1 MPSKRSSR
9 SKPSTFDLLVV
20 IQMLDIPAFDPAA
33 PKTLKDLVGN
43 TEVWERVGASIAS
56 NTASHLVLVGPPGCG
71 KTVFLRLALA
81 GRHSLFIDCTANA
94 GLRDVRDTV
103 RHFARG
109 MRATDGNM
117 RWIVFERADALAGDT
132 QAFLRR
138 MMETTVTNTRMVFE
152 CRDAGAITEPILSR
166 ATIVSV
172 AAPDE
177 TEIIY
182 EIQHRTQF
190 ILNREVAEEIA
201 KLSFGNLR
209 RALIRAL
216 AVRWCKATTGWKEIQ
231 TLLTHRPSGSA
242 SPLEEWVAWAVET
255 ERVCR
260 DEGLDLRDVLR
271 LGWPA
276 HPVVAQTCATWSR
289 LGGTSSRTLF
299 FDCVGK
305 LAAGAVG
312 RTT

>member
-1 MPSKRSSR
+1 
-9 SKPSTFDLLVV
+9 
-20 IQMLDIPAFDPAA
+20 MLDIQTFDPAA
-33 PKTLKDLVGN
+33 PKTVADLVGN
-43 TEVWERVGASIAS
+43 TDIWERVGATIAS

-71 KTVFLRLALA
+71 KSAFLRLALK
-81 GRHSLFIDCTANA
+81 GRQVLLLDCTANA

-109 MRATDGNM
+109 LRGVDGHM

-138 MMETTVTNTRMVFE
+138 MMETTAANTRIVFE

-172 AAPDE
+172 SAPDE
-177 TEIIY
+177 TEMIY

-190 ILNREVAEEIA
+190 TLDRTTAEEIA

-209 RALIRAL
+209 KALSRAL
-216 AVRWCKATTGWKEIQ
+216 AVRWCHVTTGWKEIQ
-231 TLLTHRPSGSA
+231 MLLTRRPAKSDS
-242 SPLEEWVAWAVET
+242 LEEWVRWAVET
-255 ERVCR
+255 ETTCR
-260 DEGLDLRDVLR
+260 EGGFDLRDILR
-271 LGWPA
+271 VGWPT
-276 HPVVAQTCATWSR
+276 HPIVAQTCANWSR

-305 LAAGAVG
+305 LVSAVG
-312 RTT
+312 RAT

>member
-1 MPSKRSSR
+1 MLSRRSDR
-9 SKPSTFDLLVV
+9 SKPFAFYLVV
-20 IQMLDIPAFDPAA
+20 VNQMLDIPAFDPAA

-43 TEVWERVGASIAS
+43 TEVWECVGASIAS
-56 NTASHLVLVGPPGCG
+56 NTASHLVLVGPSGCG
-71 KTVFLRLALA
+71 KSAFLRLSLA
-81 GRHSLFIDCTANA
+81 GRQSLFIDCTANA
-94 GLRDVRDTV
+94 GLRDVRDNV

-109 MRATDGNM
+109 MRTTDGNM

-152 CRDAGAITEPILSR
+152 CRDAGAITEPVLSR

-190 ILNREVAEEIA
+190 VLSRIIAEEIA
-201 KLSFGNLR
+201 KLAFGNLR

-231 TLLTHRPSGSA
+231 TLLTRRPESVS
-242 SPLEEWVAWAVET
+242 SLEEWVAWAVET
-255 ERVCR
+255 EQACR

-271 LGWPA
+271 VGWPS
-276 HPVVAQTCATWSR
+276 HPVVSQTCATWSR

-305 LAAGAVG
+305 LAVGAVG

>member
-1 MPSKRSSR
+1 MPSNQQKRR
-9 SKPSTFDLLVV
+9 TKPSTFDLLVV
-20 IQMLDIPAFDPAA
+20 SQMLDIPVFDPAA

-43 TEVWERVGASIAS
+43 TEVWERIGTAIAS

-71 KTVFLRLALA
+71 KSAFLRLALA

-117 RWIVFERADALAGDT
+117 RWIVFERGDALASDT

-138 MMETTVTNTRMVFE
+138 MMETTVANTRMVFE

-172 AAPDE
+172 SAPDE
-177 TEIIY
+177 TEIVY

-190 ILNREVAEEIA
+190 VLDRATAEEIA
-201 KLSFGNLR
+201 KLAFGNLR

-216 AVRWCKATTGWKEIQ
+216 AIRWCKVGSTGWKEIQ
-231 TLLTHRPSGSA
+231 TLLTRRPA
-242 SPLEEWVAWAVET
+242 SPSSTLDDWVAWAVET
-255 ERVCR
+255 ERACR

-276 HPVVAQTCATWSR
+276 HPVVSQTCAAWSR

-305 LAAGAVG
+305 LAAVG